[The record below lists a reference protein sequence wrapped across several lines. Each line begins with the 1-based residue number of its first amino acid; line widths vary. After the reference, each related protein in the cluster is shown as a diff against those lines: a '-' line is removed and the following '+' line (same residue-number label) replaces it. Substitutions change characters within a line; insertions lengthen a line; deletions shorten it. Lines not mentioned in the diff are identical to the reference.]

1 MNDLRQKLFEPLQFY
16 RHNECLRYSLFHLRH
31 CARLCAQLSLPL
43 YSVFKVLWCLEQRE
57 HSDLLLRTLFRGVR
71 APLPSCIR
79 WTHGHHDIHGPWERR
94 KQTASGHIRSKIM
107 CTDLFMS
114 LFVQRLARPL
124 LTGLKC
130 CWCLLL
136 TSPDK
141 HTHVHTHTQRERH
154 CVSGEHIHIDWPEAI
169 FLTVSIQ
176 SWMMHVVPN
185 DPPAPPPTHTHK
197 QRVFIV
203 DPMVTLTMETLAS
216 DVPFH
221 ENIY

>member
-16 RHNECLRYSLFHLRH
+16 RHNECLLYSLFHLRH

-43 YSVFKVLWCLEQRE
+43 YFVFKVLWCLEQRE

-94 KQTASGHIRSKIM
+94 KQTASIRSKIM

-141 HTHVHTHTQRERH
+141 HTHVHTHTERER
-154 CVSGEHIHIDWPEAI
+154 D
-169 FLTVSIQ
+169 TVSLGSTFTLIDLKPFFLRCQ
-176 SWMMHVVPN
+176 SNHGWCTWFLMTFLHHLQHIRTN
-185 DPPAPPPTHTHK
+185 SEC
-197 QRVFIV
+197 
-203 DPMVTLTMETLAS
+203 L
-216 DVPFH
+216 
-221 ENIY
+221 

>member
-1 MNDLRQKLFEPLQFY
+1 MWTREQWMNERSETEAFWTFAGSTDTTTVCSIVCFISGIVHACVHSEKTWKL
-16 RHNECLRYSLFHLRH
+16 S
-31 CARLCAQLSLPL
+31 SLPL
-43 YSVFKVLWCLEQRE
+43 CSVFKVLWCLEQRE
-57 HSDLLLRTLFRGVR
+57 HSDLLLRTLFRGGR

-94 KQTASGHIRSKIM
+94 KQTASGHVRSKIM

-141 HTHVHTHTQRERH
+141 HTHVHTHTQSKH
-154 CVSGEHIHIDWPEAI
+154 
-169 FLTVSIQ
+169 
-176 SWMMHVVPN
+176 
-185 DPPAPPPTHTHK
+185 THT
-197 QRVFIV
+197 
-203 DPMVTLTMETLAS
+203 ETLCLWGARS
-216 DVPFH
+216 HWLTWSHFSYGVNPIMDDARGS
-221 ENIY
+221 